1 MFGGTGS
8 LVTEQSD
15 LAMLRLSL
23 GTIMMLAGQDG
34 GRTSLPR
41 DLTVGSLIF
50 VGRTMPVP

>member
-1 MFGGTGS
+1 M
-8 LVTEQSD
+8 VTEQSD
-15 LAMLRLSL
+15 LAMLRLFL